1 MLWFG
6 RQLRH
11 PVRHIVCEKE
21 LNIERKQL
29 LFFERGSI
37 YFVRHTINPIRK
49 IKMRCSV
56 LLLVAP
62 AGEVLKSIEISNEEN
77 VLTLA
82 LIGSVEDQ

>member
-1 MLWFG
+1 MLAVSSL
-6 RQLRH
+6 Q
-11 PVRHIVCEKE
+11 I
-21 LNIERKQL
+21 L
-29 LFFERGSI
+29 L
-37 YFVRHTINPIRK
+37 
-49 IKMRCSV
+49 SV